1 MAKRCVVLRLSHN
14 LLHSVITM
22 AAMLLP
28 SLVLAAQL
36 KVQVR
41 DNQGNA
47 ASGAVVFLESAAAAA
62 AVQPAP
68 LANIVQR
75 DKTFVPEILVIPR
88 GTAVTFPNE
97 DTVRHHVYSFSAIK
111 PFEIKLYVGT
121 PTKPVVFDQSG
132 VAALGCNIHDHMIA
146 WVVVLDTPY
155 YNHVNN
161 QGLAVLDDIPSGDY
175 TLRVWHKTLLSA
187 DAVPSMA
194 LKLNANT
201 PLQHIALP

>member
-194 LKLNANT
+194 LKLNTNT
-201 PLQHIALP
+201 PLQHITLP

>member
-28 SLVLAAQL
+28 SMVLAAQL

-155 YNHVNN
+155 YSHVNN

-201 PLQHIALP
+201 PLQHITLP

>member
-1 MAKRCVVLRLSHN
+1 MSHN

-28 SLVLAAQL
+28 SMVLAAQL

-155 YNHVNN
+155 YSHVNN
-161 QGLAVLDDIPSGDY
+161 QGLAVLDNIPSGDY
-175 TLRVWHKTLLSA
+175 TLRVW
-187 DAVPSMA
+187 
-194 LKLNANT
+194 
-201 PLQHIALP
+201 

>member
-28 SLVLAAQL
+28 SMVLAAQL

-155 YNHVNN
+155 YSHVNN
-161 QGLAVLDDIPSGDY
+161 QGLAVLDNIPSGDY

-201 PLQHIALP
+201 PLQHITLP